1 MLWKSDWLR
10 NFSMKAFRL
19 VFICRYIDSKREF
32 PFWPEAI
39 LRFYTSNFHEA
50 SHIAAPTR
58 KITLNRL
65 LSWFEMTFHAPS
77 ESVLAM
83 LLEHMVEQFC
93 ICRFTRQ
100 VRATCSINL
109 FPLQSQK
116 VSERIDVNFRLFH
129 VDFVNE
135 IVTLLSVDI
144 ARDLL
149 AFRST
154 WKHSHPTPKHKT
166 R

>member
-19 VFICRYIDSKREF
+19 VLICRYIDSKREF

-58 KITLNRL
+58 KIILNRL
-65 LSWFEMTFHAPS
+65 LSWFEMTFRAPS
-77 ESVLAM
+77 ESVLAI

-100 VRATCSINL
+100 VRATSIYFHCSRKR
-109 FPLQSQK
+109 FQ
-116 VSERIDVNFRLFH
+116 
-129 VDFVNE
+129 NE
-135 IVTLLSVDI
+135 LMSIFGCSTLTLSPK
-144 ARDLL
+144 LS
-149 AFRST
+149 RSCQLT
-154 WKHSHPTPKHKT
+154 SLEIY
-166 R
+166 

>member
-1 MLWKSDWLR
+1 MLNALEI
-10 NFSMKAFRL
+10 RL
-19 VFICRYIDSKREF
+19 TAKLLNESISCFHLSLDSKREF

-50 SHIAAPTR
+50 SHMATLTR
-58 KITLNRL
+58 IIILNRL
-65 LSWFEMTFHAPS
+65 LSWFEMTFRAPS
-77 ESVLAM
+77 ESVLAI

-93 ICRFTRQ
+93 ICRFNPPSAR
-100 VRATCSINL
+100 NL
-109 FPLQSQK
+109 FHQFISIAV

-129 VDFVNE
+129 ADFVTE